1 MHPDTRQIAEH
12 MKDFG
17 LCLLGRSVVDVA
29 FAEIMNPYSHA
40 MGAIRCAHAA
50 EIIIKARI
58 AEEHPLLIFAKLP
71 KPTPESNDLLSINEL
86 LDEGRT
92 LMYNELPDALWA
104 ATGYRIPDLKR
115 FQDFGKRRN
124 MLTHL
129 AVPPEVDLPR
139 ETLGFAFQVMQP
151 MINDFWKSDIFEY
164 IGQYDPD
171 ANEDGYIYEQLEMYK
186 IPFVRKQEE

>member
-1 MHPDTRQIAEH
+1 

-71 KPTPESNDLLSINEL
+71 KADPESNDLLGVAEL
-86 LDEGRT
+86 LDEGKT

-104 ATGYRIPDLKR
+104 ATGYRIPDLKH
-115 FQDFGKRRN
+115 FQDFGKTRN
-124 MLTHL
+124 KLTHL
-129 AVPPEVDLPR
+129 AIPPAVDLSG
-139 ETLGFAFQVMQP
+139 ETLRFAFQVMQP

-171 ANEDGYIYEQLEMYK
+171 ANEDGYIFELLENYK
-186 IPFVRKQEE
+186 ISFLHKEEK